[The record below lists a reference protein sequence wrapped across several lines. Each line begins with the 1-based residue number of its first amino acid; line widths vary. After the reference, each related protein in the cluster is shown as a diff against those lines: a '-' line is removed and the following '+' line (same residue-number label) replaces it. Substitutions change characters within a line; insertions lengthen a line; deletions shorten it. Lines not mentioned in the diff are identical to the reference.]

1 MSALSMRSLSTR
13 SWLGRPLVSLL
24 VATVGYGL
32 TFWAWTLIGPL
43 GWAPERQPGVGE
55 GPLMLLAALTVVV
68 GSVGRIPV
76 GMMTD
81 QYGARVLLPA
91 ISVAAALAVLTL
103 AVVDSG
109 SALGALAV
117 ALGVAGTTFAAGS
130 ALVVRAYPPAQRGMA
145 LSMFGAGMG
154 IASAAALLSRQYFTV
169 ERRDGLLVLALSLV
183 GYTALAAVLVRDRP
197 DRRSW
202 RGGHWRIGLGVLRL
216 PATRYLSAWY
226 AIAFGGLVALGLYLP
241 AYLRHVYHLP
251 GNRAVLVTAACL
263 TVAATS
269 RPVGGWLCQRQDP
282 VPVLRA

>member
-55 GPLMLLAALTVVV
+55 GPLML
-68 GSVGRIPV
+68 
-76 GMMTD
+76 
-81 QYGARVLLPA
+81 
-91 ISVAAALAVLTL
+91 
-103 AVVDSG
+103 
-109 SALGALAV
+109 
-117 ALGVAGTTFAAGS
+117 
-130 ALVVRAYPPAQRGMA
+130 
-145 LSMFGAGMG
+145 
-154 IASAAALLSRQYFTV
+154 
-169 ERRDGLLVLALSLV
+169 
-183 GYTALAAVLVRDRP
+183 LAAVLVRDRP

-282 VPVLRA
+282 VPVLRACFAGSAVV